1 MGGLSRAVLAL
12 IILAL
17 IFALALPVIADWY
30 ETLRIVC
37 AARNAGRILACVDS

>member
-17 IFALALPVIADWY
+17 IVALALPVIADWY

-37 AARNAGRILACVDS
+37 AARNAGRILACVES

>member
-1 MGGLSRAVLAL
+1 MGALSRAVLAL
-12 IILAL
+12 VILAVV
-17 IFALALPVIADWY
+17 IALALPIVADWY